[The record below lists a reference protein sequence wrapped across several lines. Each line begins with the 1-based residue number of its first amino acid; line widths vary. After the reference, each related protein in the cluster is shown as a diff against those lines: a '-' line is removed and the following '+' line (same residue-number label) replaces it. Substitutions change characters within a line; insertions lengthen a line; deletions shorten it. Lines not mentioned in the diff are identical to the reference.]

1 MNSTSLPMGQDQTS
15 SGAKA
20 SPPRAT
26 AGAGRAQ
33 RPPTPHGRFA
43 YNPRRAG
50 LDPEAGIATAEFSIV
65 TLAAVGFAG
74 LLVVILSSGDVK
86 GLLMGMI
93 KAALGN

>member
-1 MNSTSLPMGQDQTS
+1 MNLSSLPTDQNHTS
-15 SGAKA
+15 AGVEP
-20 SPPRAT
+20 SPPRVT
-26 AGAGRAQ
+26 AGAARAQ
-33 RPPTPHGRFA
+33 KPPALRGRFA
-43 YNPRRAG
+43 YDPRRAG